1 MYFHKYVK
9 LVLQAKVTMELYAN
23 RVRKSPD
30 NFAVGDNVFLST
42 KNIGTN
48 HLTHS
53 AKKLQKRF
61 IGPFPITERVS
72 EYTFKLQLPKSMS
85 KLHPVFHV
93 SLLWKQKPTPEELQ
107 NRITD
112 ELSIGIPNVS
122 EPSAV
127 PPAAN
132 ATNTSEP
139 QLPTS
144 TATTS
149 TQPTDEP
156 DDDPTFEVEA
166 ILDRQ
171 KSGNSYQ
178 YRVKWRGYPDTDNT
192 WEPRKNFL
200 GNKAREMI
208 HAFDT
213 KIKASSSTS
222 STANAMDQ
230 MNMDK

>member
-1 MYFHKYVK
+1 MFH
-9 LVLQAKVTMELYAN
+9 LYGS
-23 RVRKSPD
+23 RS
-30 NFAVGDNVFLST
+30 
-42 KNIGTN
+42 
-48 HLTHS
+48 
-53 AKKLQKRF
+53 
-61 IGPFPITERVS
+61 
-72 EYTFKLQLPKSMS
+72 QLPR
-85 KLHPVFHV
+85 P
-93 SLLWKQKPTPEELQ
+93 ELQ

-122 EPSAV
+122 EPAAV
-127 PPAAN
+127 PAAN
-132 ATNTSEP
+132 ASTTSDS
-139 QLPTS
+139 QLPSS
-144 TATTS
+144 TANTS

-156 DDDPTFEVEA
+156 DVNPTFEVEA
-166 ILDRQ
+166 ILDRR
-171 KSGNSYQ
+171 KSGSSYQ